1 MLSGPRRSMP
11 PPSFLLAHAGTARQ
25 RLRPDLEPRAWQ
37 RQLVELLRARLLAAT
52 PSGQDVLVHAGPGAG
67 KTLGALLAF
76 ERLQREQHLDRF
88 VVFCHRSSI
97 ANQWRQAAAR
107 LGLVLG
113 EWQDGALGGGGDGI
127 LISYQSAARHRQR
140 LLDLLDPAVEPT
152 HPLQL
157 RRATRWLAIA
167 DEVHHLGVDPEEPEA
182 AAWGYAFTSLT
193 RQARL
198 RLGLSGT
205 PFRADNLAF
214 CAARRVRALE
224 GGLPIERI
232 EPDLCVEPQQLIMAG
247 DVRPIEFRF
256 QDGWVEHGRGSAA
269 QASDLETSPLSA
281 ESRES
286 WRARNLR
293 RAIRLG
299 DGSGIAMRL
308 MRQARRRLQRL
319 RSDHAEAGGLVIA
332 RDIEHAS
339 ELAELLRE
347 LGDRVHLVHSRDPE
361 AALHLTAFR
370 EGSGDWLVSV
380 DMCAEGFD
388 APRLRVVAYLT
399 TVVTRS
405 RFLQAITRAV
415 RMDGERSARE
425 PVPRQASYVYAPADP
440 LLISH
445 ARSWSLSEPYV
456 IHPRQT
462 PTIGAPTSGGVAAPS
477 LPLQALADGA
487 GSVLRL
493 RGPELP
499 HFLARGA

>member
-1 MLSGPRRSMP
+1 MP
-11 PPSFLLAHAGTARQ
+11 SPSFLVADGGTGRQ
-25 RLRPDLEPRAWQ
+25 RPRPELEPRAWQ
-37 RQLVELLRARLLAAT
+37 RQLVQLLRARLLAAIPT
-52 PSGQDVLVHAGPGAG
+52 GQDVLVHAGPGAG

-76 ERLQREQHLDRF
+76 ERLQREQRLDRF

-97 ANQWRQAAAR
+97 ANQWHQAAAR

-113 EWQDGALGGGGDGI
+113 TWQDGALESSGDGL

-140 LLDLLDPAVEPT
+140 LLELLDPGAEERD
-152 HPLQL
+152 PLRLHRQ
-157 RRATRWLAIA
+157 TRWLAIA

-214 CAARRVRALE
+214 CAARRIRELE
-224 GGLPIERI
+224 DGLPIERI
-232 EPDLCVEPQQLIMAG
+232 VPDLCVEPRQLILAG

-256 QDGWVEHGRGSAA
+256 QDGWVEHGRGAA
-269 QASDLETSPLSA
+269 ARATGLETSPLSA
-281 ESRES
+281 EDRES

-299 DGSGIAMRL
+299 DGGGIAMRL
-308 MRQARRRLQRL
+308 MLQARRRLQRL

-361 AALHLTAFR
+361 AALHLAAFR
-370 EGSGDWLVSV
+370 EGGGDWLVSV

-456 IHPRQT
+456 IRPRQT
-462 PTIGAPTSGGVAAPS
+462 PAIGLAAGGNAAAPGI
-477 LPLQALADGA
+477 PLQALADGA

-499 HFLARGA
+499 NFLARGA